1 MFRKALDLYFPTV
14 VLIFREGSTK
24 VTQNRGPEFSILGGP
39 DFGRFFS
46 FGSKISTSEIVDIS
60 KMKNISAARFFLSTR
75 KVQPRLLTDFGPNR
89 SGAPIDSVLS

>member
-24 VTQNRGPEFSILGGP
+24 VPQSRGPEFSILGGP

-60 KMKNISAARFFLSTR
+60 KMKHFSNVIFFVRFF
-75 KVQPRLLTDFGPNR
+75 
-89 SGAPIDSVLS
+89 